1 LTSLVAEYSIPA
13 SRLGGSDGGVGRFGG
28 AARLSVVRIGP
39 RAGMIAARLSV
50 LHCLPGRGIAGA
62 ATARGRMNSS
72 TALAKPSSSFEA
84 VT

>member
-28 AARLSVVRIGP
+28 AARLIVVRIGP

-50 LHCLPGRGIAGA
+50 SVCLA
-62 ATARGRMNSS
+62 
-72 TALAKPSSSFEA
+72 
-84 VT
+84 